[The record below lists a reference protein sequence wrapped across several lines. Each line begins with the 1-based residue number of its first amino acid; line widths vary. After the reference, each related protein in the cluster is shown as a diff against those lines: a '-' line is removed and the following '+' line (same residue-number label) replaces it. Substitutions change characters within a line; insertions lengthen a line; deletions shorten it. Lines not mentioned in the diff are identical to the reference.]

1 MKHPMYA
8 IVDRHGE
15 EVGPRYGGRR
25 GYEHAEE
32 YRKANDILHPTGQVV
47 EAPKR
52 LPRRRS

>member
-1 MKHPMYA
+1 MKHTMYA

-15 EVGPRYGGRR
+15 EVGPRYGGPS
-25 GYEHAEE
+25 GYDDAED